1 MGLRNTRFLIAEVGF
16 REFIRFF
23 HGKTS
28 QLHTGPNLPQ
38 PFASAIC
45 LGYHVKSSFDN
56 LSRARHRHEV
66 NERAIVG
73 RISCLLSW
81 LLCIATA
88 RLSVACYS
96 MSENVTLLNFR
107 TIPPLLPTQ
116 LWSGQIQ
123 QMLPRAPSTGLRSAY
138 GVQRDRSMG
147 NLPYGLG

>member
-1 MGLRNTRFLIAEVGF
+1 MAEVGF
-16 REFIRFF
+16 RGFIRFSSTEKPASYTR
-23 HGKTS
+23 GALT
-28 QLHTGPNLPQ
+28 
-38 PFASAIC
+38 PFTSAIC
-45 LGYHVKSSFDN
+45 LGYHVKSSFYS

-138 GVQRDRSMG
+138 GVQRD
-147 NLPYGLG
+147 